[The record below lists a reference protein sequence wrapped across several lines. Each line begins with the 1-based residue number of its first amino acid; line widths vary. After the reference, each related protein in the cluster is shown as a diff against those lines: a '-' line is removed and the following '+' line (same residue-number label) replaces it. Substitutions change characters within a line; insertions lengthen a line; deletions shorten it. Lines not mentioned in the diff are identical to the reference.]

1 MCVCVCVFPRVKWHP
16 ASESVPNPPSWKL
29 PSSLSAFP
37 TSKEAYFGRNRP
49 RHQGTTNFFFLCHLV
64 VVLLSSLNLSVP
76 QFSVCKLEMA
86 FATNLPP
93 GVSEGLM
100 SWLPTLDP
108 AEWCLT
114 DSLNSRET
122 EKDRWVASI

>member
-1 MCVCVCVFPRVKWHP
+1 M
-16 ASESVPNPPSWKL
+16 
-29 PSSLSAFP
+29 
-37 TSKEAYFGRNRP
+37 
-49 RHQGTTNFFFLCHLV
+49 
-64 VVLLSSLNLSVP
+64 LLSSLNLSVP
-76 QFSVCKLEMA
+76 QFSVCKLEIA

>member
-1 MCVCVCVFPRVKWHP
+1 MEVAIIPLSLPNKQGSLFQKKQTQ
-16 ASESVPNPPSWKL
+16 ASRDHE
-29 PSSLSAFP
+29 
-37 TSKEAYFGRNRP
+37 
-49 RHQGTTNFFFLCHLV
+49 FFFFFSLCHLV

-76 QFSVCKLEMA
+76 QFSVCKLEIA

-114 DSLNSRET
+114 DSLNIRET